1 MFIDLKRNFISNDDV
16 TRSPASQQEKV
27 SFILEMANLGYAVP
41 LESVNTNKTELA
53 KILTATKKFVGVDK
67 NWTPFYP
74 NFPQQVID
82 ADVSELFWN
91 AIIHYTGTYL
101 LNVSLRPVF
110 PVEVRE
116 KLEVIPEDLVELK
129 PRSLQDI
136 LESRIMTLQNNV
148 SLSSSDFEDVKEAMV
163 SLGVFN
169 TLNLL
174 KNFGFPNKENWVK
187 TLELLGRL
195 GVKKDAVQQIAL
207 DTSKTATDLL
217 RSIFMLYSDSNVH
230 VNLTANK
237 SEKLYLKS
245 IPRPIRKEI
254 VATIDERFSD
264 YLDDF
269 HIHRKLWKIVDRK
282 IHPGDFSEYAKAM
295 NAFAVVRGTVKYKT
309 YNSRLQEALS
319 DKNAVEVAK
328 LLSQRPGVFA
338 RSLDHALRTF
348 EGPEQFMIADAFGRV
363 ADDVSTTVLI
373 SLYNGLTNR
382 NNVASVVRT
391 KSGTTANVTNEK
403 AEISSEVID
412 SVKEHILVSLGRHF
426 EKKPSLGKVF
436 VDDALKGFIA
446 PTQVRTASS
455 GRVLPRGSK
464 IDIADGNILRFF
476 VHWYNINDDGYGRDY
491 VDVDMD
497 AIFLDSKLQVIDHVA
512 YTKLRNA
519 YATHSGDITNAPRPN
534 GAAEF
539 IDVDIESAV
548 QHKVRYLVMNLNV
561 YSGQKMSD
569 VENFIGYMVRGSNA
583 QKGEIFDPKTVKSAF
598 TSTVPGRNATP
609 GIFDL
614 VERKF
619 IWLDT
624 SFGSAGYGFSAYSN
638 ANEITE
644 TIRLELDK
652 EALSMYDVIT
662 ANATARGEIVGN
674 KDEADIVFSMDTL
687 DVFDVNGFI
696 NEFI

>member
-1 MFIDLKRNFISNDDV
+1 MFIDLKRNLISNDDV
-16 TRSPASQQEKV
+16 ARSPASQQEKV

-41 LESVNTNKTELA
+41 LESVNTTWTELA
-53 KILTATKKFVGVDK
+53 KVLETTKKFVGADK

-74 NFPQQVID
+74 NFPKQVIN
-82 ADVSELFWN
+82 ASSAELFWN
-91 AIIHYTGTYL
+91 AIVHYAGTYL
-101 LNVSLRPVF
+101 FNVSLRPDF
-110 PVEVRE
+110 PVELRE
-116 KLEVIPEDLVELK
+116 QLEVIPEDLTELK
-129 PRSLQDI
+129 SMPVADI
-136 LESRIMTLQNNV
+136 LVSRLSTLQNKV
-148 SLSSSDFEDVKEAMV
+148 SLSASDFEDVEKAMV
-163 SLGVFN
+163 ALGVFE
-169 TLNLL
+169 TLKVL
-174 KNFGFPNKENWVK
+174 KDLPFPNKENWVK

-195 GVKKDAVQQIAL
+195 GVKKDAIQQIAL

-217 RSIFMLYSDSNVH
+217 RSIFMLYSDSDVH
-230 VNLTANK
+230 INLTANK
-237 SEKLYLKS
+237 NEKIYLKS

-269 HIHRKLWKIVDRK
+269 FIHRKLWKIVDRK
-282 IHPGDFSEYAKAM
+282 IHPGDFSEFAKAM
-295 NAFAVVRGTVKYKT
+295 DAFAVVRGTVKYKT

-348 EGPEQFMIADAFGRV
+348 AGTEQFDIARAFEKV
-363 ADDVSTTVLI
+363 ASDVSTTVLI
-373 SLYNGLTNR
+373 SLYNGLSNR
-382 NNVASVVRT
+382 NNAASVVRT

-403 AEISSEVID
+403 AEISTEVIEF
-412 SVKEHILVSLGRHF
+412 VKETILTSLGRHF
-426 EKKPSLGKVF
+426 ETKPSLGKVF
-436 VDDALKGFIA
+436 VDETLKGFIA

-464 IDIADGNILRFF
+464 IDIAEGNTLRFF
-476 VHWYNINDDGYGRDY
+476 VHWYNVEDSDYGRDY

-497 AIFLDSKLQVIDHVA
+497 AIFLDSKLQVVDQVS
-512 YTKLRNA
+512 YTRLRNS
-519 YATHSGDITNAPRPN
+519 YATHSGDITNAPRPD
-534 GAAEF
+534 GAAEY
-539 IDVDIESAV
+539 IDVNIGNAL
-548 QHKVRYLVMNLNV
+548 QHGVRYLVMNLNV

-569 VENFIGYMVRGSNA
+569 VENFIGYMVRKGNA

-624 SFGSAGYGFSAYSN
+624 SFGGAGVGFSAYSGS
-638 ANEITE
+638 NEIAE

-662 ANATARGEIVGN
+662 ANAEARGEIVEN
-674 KDEADIVFSMDTL
+674 ADEADIVFSTDTL